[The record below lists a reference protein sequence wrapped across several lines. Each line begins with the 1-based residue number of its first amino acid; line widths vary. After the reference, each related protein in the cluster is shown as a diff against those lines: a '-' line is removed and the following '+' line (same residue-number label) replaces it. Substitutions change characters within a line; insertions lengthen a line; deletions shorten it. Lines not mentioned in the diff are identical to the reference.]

1 MEKLKFY
8 IILVLFVVCI
18 GFGIYASITTT
29 QLRKTQTE
37 LEYAVNNA
45 KAYEYENSKI
55 SKENRQFLLTIDQLN
70 SSKDSLVQKLNAARK
85 DLRIKDKNIKELQY
99 IASQASKTDSIFVR
113 DTIFVEEVKLDTILT
128 DQWASM
134 RLQLEYP
141 NKIITD
147 YSFKNEEIIIASAKK
162 ETVNPPKKCWL
173 ARLFQ
178 KKHTVITVEVVQQ
191 NPYCETKEQRHIK
204 LIE

>member
-1 MEKLKFY
+1 MEKIKNY
-8 IILVLFVVCI
+8 IILALFAICV
-18 GFGIYASITTT
+18 GFGVYTSISTSR
-29 QLRKTQTE
+29 LKKTQIE
-37 LEYAVNNA
+37 LEYAANNA

-55 SKENRQFLLTIDQLN
+55 SKENREFLLTIDQLN
-70 SSKDSLVQKLNAARK
+70 NSKDSLIQKLNAARK

-99 IASQASKTDSIFVR
+99 IASQTNKVDSVLIR
-113 DTIFVEEVKLDTILT
+113 DTIFVKEVKIDTTLT

-162 ETVNPPKKCWL
+162 ETINPPKKCWL

-191 NPYCETKEQRHIK
+191 NPYCENKEQRHVK